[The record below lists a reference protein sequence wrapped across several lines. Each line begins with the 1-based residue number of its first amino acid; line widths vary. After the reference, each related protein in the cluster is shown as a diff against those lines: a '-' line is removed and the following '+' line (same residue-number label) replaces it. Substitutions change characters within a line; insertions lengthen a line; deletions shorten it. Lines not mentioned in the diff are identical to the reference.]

1 MSNKVIIEVSEP
13 NKVTV
18 TSATTITV
26 TQVSSND
33 RVVYV

>member
-1 MSNKVIIEVSEP
+1 MSNKVIIKVSQP

-18 TSATTITV
+18 TSATAITV
-26 TQVSSND
+26 KQISSSD

>member
-1 MSNKVIIEVSEP
+1 MSNKVIIKDLQP

-18 TSATTITV
+18 TSATAITV

>member
-1 MSNKVIIEVSEP
+1 MSNKVIITVSQP

-18 TSATTITV
+18 TSATAITV

>member
-1 MSNKVIIEVSEP
+1 MSNKVIIKVSQP
-13 NKVTV
+13 HKVTV
-18 TSATTITV
+18 TSATAITV